1 MNSVLKFA
9 STLTDDIKCL
19 GNHNENR
26 GQRIIN
32 AGNLTMLYE
41 QGNIRYLSIG
51 QNEIIRM
58 IYIAVRNK
66 EWLTIRSEFFEEEYN
81 IQYNSFLIRYRSQY
95 KSGDIDFSVI
105 HKIEGK
111 PDNSLIYSFE
121 GVANTSFE
129 KNRIGFCVL
138 HPIESCAGNPCT
150 IIHKNDES
158 EIINFPRF
166 ICPHQVFVDIKSMK
180 WKTYNYDCVLNFYG
194 DTFETEDQRN
204 WTDSSYKTYCTPLTL
219 PYPVLLQ
226 KGDRINQ
233 KIEFKIIGD
242 SNQRIINNDERNDKV
257 RISIYPEE
265 RFNIPLIGIS
275 QSSRT
280 EPLTR
285 DEIQLFNKLRFDHY
299 RIDVYLFKS
308 DWKIKAELAVDEAV
322 ILSYEIEFALFFDD
336 DFLKQ
341 SALFIDWI
349 SFKKPN
355 VAMIIILHK
364 AHKTTP
370 DLLTDTLTPLLKGAL
385 PGVNIG
391 CGTNANFTQLNRNR
405 PESVQHDHICYS
417 IHPQEHASDNL
428 TLVENLQGQKYTVES
443 ARYFAKDKGIWV
455 SPVTIQRRFN
465 ANIENFEQ
473 KSKGVHSLS
482 QVDTRL
488 MSLFG
493 ACWTVATFKYLME
506 SGITGMTIYET
517 VGERGIIQGNYTSC
531 CPDKFQSTK
540 GMIFPVYFVIANL
553 LANKAYKIIPSIS
566 SKPLFVCSL
575 ILTNGSDL
583 KILIVNFTSY
593 QQQVFIKD
601 YSGWL
606 KVKQL
611 NIETYACAVS
621 NSNWFENAE
630 ETFFPKNRSLLLR
643 PYSTSFAEGEL
654 NQLNYCV

>member
-1 MNSVLKFA
+1 MNSALEFA
-9 STLTDDIKCL
+9 STLDDDIKCL
-19 GNHNENR
+19 GNHNEKK

-81 IQYNSFLIRYRSQY
+81 IQHNSFLIRYCSHY
-95 KSGDIDFSVI
+95 KSGDIDFSAI

-121 GVANTSFE
+121 GVANTSFD

-138 HPIESCAGNPCT
+138 HPIDGCAGSTCT
-150 IIHKNDES
+150 IVHSNEDS
-158 EIINFPRF
+158 EIKTFPRF
-166 ICPHQVFVDIKSMK
+166 ISPHQVFVDIKSMK

-194 DTFETEDQRN
+194 DVFETEDQRN
-204 WTDSSYKTYCTPLTL
+204 WTDSSYKTYCTPLML
-219 PYPVLLQ
+219 PYPVRLQ

-233 KIEFKIIGD
+233 KIEFKIFGD
-242 SNQRIINNDERNDKV
+242 SNQRFIKNDERNDEI

-265 RFNIPLIGIS
+265 RFKIPLIGIS
-275 QSSRT
+275 KSSRT

-299 RIDVYLFKS
+299 RIDVYLFNS

-322 ILSYEIEFALFFDD
+322 ILSYAIEFALFFDD

-341 SALFIDWI
+341 STLFIDWVCFMHLDI
-349 SFKKPN
+349 
-355 VAMIIILHK
+355 AMIIILHK

-370 DLLTDTLTPLLKGAL
+370 DLLTDTLTPLFKKAL
-385 PGVNIG
+385 PGVRVG
-391 CGTNANFTQLNRNR
+391 CGTNANFAQLNRNK
-405 PESVQHDHICYS
+405 PESVQHDCICYS

-428 TLVENLQGQKYTVES
+428 TLVENLQGQKYTVDS
-443 ARYFAKDKGIWV
+443 AMNFAKGKGIWI
-455 SPVTIQRRFN
+455 SPVNMQRRFN
-465 ANIENFEQ
+465 ANIENYEQ
-473 KSKGVHSLS
+473 HCKGI
-482 QVDTRL
+482 DTHVQIDSRL

-553 LANKAYKIIPSIS
+553 LANKAYKIILSIS
-566 SKPLFVCSL
+566 SNPLFVCSL

-601 YSGWL
+601 YSGRL

-611 NIETYACAVS
+611 NIENYACAVS
-621 NSNWFENAE
+621 DSNWFENAE

-643 PYSTSFAEGEL
+643 PYSTSFAEGKL
-654 NQLNYCV
+654 NQLNHCV